1 MKRLIPILFIFLLF
15 SPFLSAQEFPQD
27 FLKQQE
33 EYLEF
38 LKRENPRLYELE
50 KRLFEI
56 RQEIEEVREKYHK
69 GKINQE
75 KARKILLP
83 LLKEEIEIRNNPD
96 YLIEQRLQML
106 LEVRPGEK

>member
-1 MKRLIPILFIFLLF
+1 T
-15 SPFLSAQEFPQD
+15 FLSAQEFPPD

-33 EYLEF
+33 EYLKL
-38 LKRENPRLYELE
+38 LKRENPKVYEFE

-69 GKINQE
+69 GKITQE
-75 KARKILLP
+75 KARERLLP

-106 LEVRPGEK
+106 LDDIRLNQG